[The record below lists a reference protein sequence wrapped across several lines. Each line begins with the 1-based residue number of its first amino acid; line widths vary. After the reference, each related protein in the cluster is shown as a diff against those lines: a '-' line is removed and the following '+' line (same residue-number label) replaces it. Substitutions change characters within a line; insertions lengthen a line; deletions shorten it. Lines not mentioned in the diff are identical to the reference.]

1 MSAPGIAPLEAGHAE
16 ATLSAGNAR
25 VDPHY
30 LIRAVNQLSDYV
42 KTETIKTLNDPTTRP
57 QRFAESHFFT
67 RQLEM
72 RIRQTGKGRRLLQDK
87 SGIDISSSADK
98 ILEARLQKKRKD
110 FTRGDL
116 LSLKSPELA
125 KATGLAEAEV
135 ERLRLAWLGVKFK
148 PTDRKQRSR

>member
-1 MSAPGIAPLEAGHAE
+1 
-16 ATLSAGNAR
+16 
-25 VDPHY
+25 
-30 LIRAVNQLSDYV
+30 
-42 KTETIKTLNDPTTRP
+42 
-57 QRFAESHFFT
+57 
-67 RQLEM
+67 M